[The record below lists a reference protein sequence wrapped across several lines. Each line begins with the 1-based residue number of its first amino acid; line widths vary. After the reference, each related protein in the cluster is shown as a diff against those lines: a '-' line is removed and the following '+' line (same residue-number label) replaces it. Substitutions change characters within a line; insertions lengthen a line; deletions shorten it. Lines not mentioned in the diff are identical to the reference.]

1 MLTWLIVRKKIGKWL
16 MRCSFL
22 SLPCYCR
29 HAACR
34 LLLLLCP
41 PATNKGGSPRQKV
54 LGPAQMYVS
63 VNGGWVG
70 EWVGVWA
77 AGRARM
83 GGWVVRRRVY
93 LEWLSNYNV
102 SGEMC
107 LPRWLFVGK
116 KFIFLP
122 VIYGLSFKSMLFTLY
137 LHNISDM
144 ATAYCHTLR
153 VWIFKSFVWCQAH
166 WFFT

>member
-1 MLTWLIVRKKIGKWL
+1 M
-16 MRCSFL
+16 
-22 SLPCYCR
+22 
-29 HAACR
+29 
-34 LLLLLCP
+34 
-41 PATNKGGSPRQKV
+41 
-54 LGPAQMYVS
+54 
-63 VNGGWVG
+63 GGWVG

-116 KFIFLP
+116 KCIFLP
-122 VIYGLSFKSMLFTLY
+122 VIYALSFKSMLFTLY
-137 LHNISDM
+137 LCTMFLTWQQLIVTHCMSEYLKALYDVRHIDFSHKCSCSCRIGLKLQVF
-144 ATAYCHTLR
+144 ALKQA
-153 VWIFKSFVWCQAH
+153 SFVIGS
-166 WFFT
+166 FYLSVNLKLNEIIFLKVY